1 MSGPDIVGELIAP
14 LEAAGVQLWF
24 EGRQLR
30 FRAPPGAITP
40 EWRARLAAQ
49 RDEVLAA
56 LRERARGR
64 IDEGPLSYGQ
74 RSLWLVHQ
82 ENPESAA
89 YNVAFVVQV
98 SSPVD
103 VARLREALQMLGD
116 RHPQLRSTYVLREGK
131 PVQRTPGA
139 LDVALDVHDC
149 AGLDD
154 AALQARVHADYAR
167 PLDLGAGPVWRT
179 TLFTRSATDHVLL
192 IVAHHIAVDGW
203 SLLLLLDE
211 LRQLLAAGDGPAP
224 TLPRPE
230 PGYADYTAWQAQM
243 LAAPAGQVLAGQW
256 QERLRPPR
264 AELELPTDHPR
275 PARRRARGAT
285 HAFTVP
291 APLLRELEALA
302 RSEGTTLFVLMLA
315 AFKVL
320 LMRLSGSEDIVVGTP
335 TLGRDKGRFDR
346 CVGHFVNPVPLRTAV
361 GTATPFRELLRAV
374 RGTLLAALD
383 GQEYPLALM
392 VERLAPQR
400 SPGRSPLFETM
411 FVLQRFEQFGGLAA
425 MLNAGSA
432 AGPADFGGLAVRPYP
447 MAQQEGQFDLSL
459 GLVDI
464 DDRLEGGIRYASDL
478 FDAPTIARWAAAYL
492 TLLRSV
498 VADPAAAA
506 GRLRLLDDTER
517 RARLRPANEP
527 APAPTGG
534 AGATM
539 HARFESQARARPEAT
554 ALRFEG
560 RSISYGE
567 LNRQANRVAHAL
579 VAAGAG
585 PGTVVGL
592 CLDRTPELVVGL
604 LGILKSGA
612 AYLPLDLAYPAE
624 RVQFI
629 LDDARAPL
637 LVSHSALRAQRPAF
651 AGTVLELDDAA
662 LERFGTDDPAP
673 GGGEDDLVYV
683 IYTSGSTGRPK
694 GTLLTHHAVRRL
706 MDATHPW
713 YRFDASDRWTLFH
726 SVAFDF
732 SVWELWGALAYGGT
746 LVLVPHAVSRTPAAF
761 LALVRDEGVTVLNQT
776 PSAFRQF
783 VQADIDGGP
792 PRPFALRHVIFG
804 GEALELQ
811 SLRPWFA
818 RHGDTMPRLVNMY
831 GITETCVHVTYR
843 PISMADVEAG
853 RGSLIGVPI
862 PDLRLLVLEPGGEP
876 VPVGVVG
883 EIHVGGPGLALG
895 YLGRPELTAER
906 FVPDPFVPGERLYRS
921 GDLARYTADGEL
933 EYIGRRDL
941 QVKIRGF
948 RIELGEIEA
957 ALGRQAEVRQAVV
970 TVHDDGSGTAGAR
983 QIVAYVVAPGSSP
996 QALREALRAAL
1007 PEYMVPGTFVFL
1019 PTLPLTGNGKVDL
1032 RALPPPQTSAATAAA
1047 VAPQSATQA
1056 RLLALWQQ
1064 VLRREHLGITDNFFD
1079 HGGHSLLAVELLALV
1094 RRETGRQLPFAAVF
1108 EKPTVQQ
1115 MATLLDPDDMPD
1127 SPSPSELAVL
1137 PAAPASSSPAA
1148 PAPESAPDA
1157 AGELLQRL
1165 ARLGVKVTLEGERL
1179 KLDAPKGLVDEALRQ
1194 QIVAHKPALVEAL
1207 RAAPAGTAAPAAA
1220 KKPGGADDAPTRV
1233 PRGAAL
1239 PVSHQQQRLWF
1250 LKQLDPGNAAYHV
1263 PCTIRFEGAFDVALM
1278 QRCIEDVVQR
1288 HESLRTRF
1296 VAVDGEPR
1304 CVIEPAA
1311 TVPVEH
1317 LDLSGHAQGASP
1329 EAAREAA
1336 LLEALR
1342 RFSLRPFDLARAP
1355 LMRVLWVR
1363 LGPAEVVLCLVV
1375 DHIVADGLSLA
1386 VISAELRELYGARR
1400 ERAEAGA
1407 AEVLRPLPLQY
1418 VDLAAWQARQFA
1430 AGALS
1435 EHLDFWTRQ
1444 LAGLPGLLE
1453 LPTDRPRPPLQT
1465 YRGARLRHALS
1476 ADLVP
1481 AVRRVAREARATHFM
1496 VLLAAFMALLQ
1507 RQTGMDDIPVGTAVG
1522 NRLHPDAA
1530 GVVGFFAN
1538 NVVLR
1543 GNLAGEPTVREHIAR
1558 VRETCLLSM
1567 AHQQMPFDVLVDAL
1581 VKRRETDRSPLF
1593 QVLFVLQNYGG
1604 FDVPL
1609 PGSQGKGFALDFGT
1623 ARYDLS
1629 LDLLEADDR
1638 LEAYLEYNTD
1648 LFDAATIERLA
1659 RQYETLLGDMLNR
1672 PEARLADLRLLS
1684 PAEEALLSSGWNHTA
1699 APYPADTPVHALFE
1713 AQAARTPAATALVF
1727 EGERLDYAELNRR
1740 ANQLARGL
1748 RERGV
1753 RRGALVGIW
1762 LDRSVAMVV
1771 AVLGVLKAGAA
1782 YVPLDPAFPADRI
1795 DYMMAD
1801 AALAAVVTQDRL
1813 VAQART
1819 AGGTLPP
1826 VLSVDGESAWLA
1838 QQGGIDLGPDE
1849 AGSGAGDLAYVI
1861 YTSGSTGRPKG
1872 VMLEH
1877 RSVVNFLVS
1886 MQREPGIGP
1895 ADRFVSVT
1903 TLSFDIAGLE
1913 ILGPL
1918 TCGGTV
1924 VLASRAT
1931 ALDGQALAA
1940 LVREHDATLLQ
1951 ATPATWRLLL
1961 EGGWQG
1967 HEGATPARPGL
1978 KMLCGG
1984 EALPRDLAER
1994 LLALPGELWNLYG
2007 PTETTIW
2014 STLTRVR
2021 DLSRPIAIG
2030 RPIANT
2036 QVFVLEAVAPVPRL
2050 APVGVG
2056 GELCIAG
2063 DGLARGYLGRPELTA
2078 EKFVTVELPGHGPT
2092 RMYRTGD
2099 VARWRADGQLEF
2111 AGRRD
2116 HQVKLRGFRIE
2127 LGEIEAVL
2135 AAAPGVRQAVAQVR
2149 EDQPGDQRLVAYVV
2163 ATPEFTPEQARAT
2176 LRAKLP
2182 EYMVPNLFVTL
2193 PAMPLTPNGKVDRKA
2208 LPAPRPQEGADAEAA
2223 RGPAVLM
2230 NGDEQRV
2237 AQAWRE
2243 LLGVPQVGLHDNFFD
2258 LGGHSLLLVKLQA
2271 RLQREFATELPLV
2284 ELFQRTTVQS
2294 QAQRLQR
2301 AIHRTD
2307 DAALQRARARADKVR
2322 RDSHA

>member
-1 MSGPDIVGELIAP
+1 VSGQDILGELIAP

-30 FRAPPGAITP
+30 FRAPAGAITP
-40 EWRARLAAQ
+40 ELRSQLAAN
-49 RDEVLAA
+49 RDHVLAA
-56 LRERARGR
+56 LRERERSRVA
-64 IDEGPLSYGQ
+64 EGPLSYGQ

-82 ENPESAA
+82 ENPDSAA

-98 SSPVD
+98 SSPVNA
-103 VARLREALQMLGD
+103 ARLREALQVLSD
-116 RHPQLRSTYVLREGK
+116 RHPQLRSTYPMREGK

-139 LDVALDVHDC
+139 RDVAFDVHDC
-149 AGLDD
+149 AGVAD
-154 AALQARVHADYAR
+154 AALQALVRADYLR
-167 PLDLGAGPVWRT
+167 PFDLGAGPVWRT
-179 TLFTRSATDHVLL
+179 TLFTRSPDDHVLL

-211 LRQLLAAGDGPAP
+211 LRQLLAAGDGPVP

-230 PGYADYTAWQAQM
+230 PDYADYTTWQAQM
-243 LAAPAGQVLAGQW
+243 LAGPTGQVLADQW
-256 QERLRPPR
+256 QQRLRAPR
-264 AELELPTDHPR
+264 AELELPTDH
-275 PARRRARGAT
+275 ARRARRSAQGAT

-302 RSEGTTLFVLMLA
+302 RTEGTTLFVLMLA

-320 LMRLSGSEDIVVGTP
+320 LMRLSGTEDIVVGTP

-361 GTATPFRELLRAV
+361 GAAEPFRALLRSV
-374 RGTLLAALD
+374 RSTLLAALD

-392 VERLAPQR
+392 VERLAPER

-411 FVLQRFEQFGGLAA
+411 FVLQRFEQFGGLAS

-432 AGPADFGGLAVRPYP
+432 AGPADFGGLAVRPYA
-447 MAQQEGQFDLSL
+447 MLQQEGQFDLSL

-478 FDAPTIARWAAAYL
+478 FDAATIARWADAYL

-498 VADPAAAA
+498 VADPAAPA
-506 GRLRLLDDTER
+506 GRLRLLDHGVR
-517 RARLRPANEP
+517 QALLRPPREPRP
-527 APAPTGG
+527 APSGG

-539 HARFESQARARPEAT
+539 HARFESQARSRPEAT
-554 ALRFEG
+554 ALRFQG
-560 RSISYGE
+560 QSISYGE
-567 LNRQANRVAHAL
+567 LNRRANRVAHAL
-579 VAAGAG
+579 AAAGAG

-592 CLDRTPELVVGL
+592 CLDRTPDLVVGL
-604 LGILKSGA
+604 LGILKAGA

-651 AGTVLELDDAA
+651 AGTVVELDDAG
-662 LERFGTDDPAP
+662 LEHLGTDDPAP
-673 GGGEDDLVYV
+673 RSGEDDLIYI

-694 GTLLTHHAVRRL
+694 GTLLTHRAVRRL

-713 YRFDASDRWTLFH
+713 YRFDESDRWTLFH

-746 LVLVPHAVSRTPAAF
+746 LVVVPHLVSRAPDEF
-761 LALVRDEGVTVLNQT
+761 LALVREEGVTVLNQT

-783 VQADIDGGP
+783 IQADVDSGP
-792 PRPFALRHVIFG
+792 PRNLALRHVIFG

-811 SLRPWFA
+811 SLRPWMA
-818 RHGDTMPRLVNMY
+818 RHGDALPRLVNMY

-853 RGSLIGVPI
+853 RGSLIGEPI

-876 VPVGVVG
+876 SPVGVVG

-895 YLGRPELTAER
+895 YLNRPELTAER
-906 FVPDPFVPGERLYRS
+906 FIADPFTPGERLYRS

-933 EYIGRRDL
+933 EYVGRRDL

-957 ALGRQAEVRQAVV
+957 ALGRQPDVRQAVV
-970 TVHDDGSGTAGAR
+970 TVHGAEGAGASAPR
-983 QIVAYVVAPGSSP
+983 QLVAYVVAPGISS
-996 QALREALRAAL
+996 QSLREALRASL

-1032 RALPPPQTSAATAAA
+1032 RALPPPDSAAAPSAA
-1047 VAPQSATQA
+1047 VAPEGPAQA
-1056 RLLALWQQ
+1056 RLLALWRQ
-1064 VLRREHLGITDNFFD
+1064 VLRRENLGITDNFFD

-1108 EKPTVQQ
+1108 EMPTVQQ
-1115 MATLLDPDDMPD
+1115 MASLLEPDEATLARQP
-1127 SPSPSELAVL
+1127 AL
-1137 PAAPASSSPAA
+1137 PNA
-1148 PAPESAPDA
+1148 PAPQPAAEPSAA
-1157 AGELLQRL
+1157 KGLLERL
-1165 ARLGVKVTLEGERL
+1165 ARLGVKVTLEGDRL
-1179 KLDAPKGLVDEALRQ
+1179 KLDAPKGSIDEALRQ
-1194 QIVAHKPALVEAL
+1194 QIMALKPALVEVL
-1207 RAAPAGTAAPAAA
+1207 RTVPVVVSAQGARATPNVPAAVA
-1220 KKPGGADDAPTRV
+1220 EDTPTRV
-1233 PRGAAL
+1233 PRGGTLAI
-1239 PVSHQQQRLWF
+1239 SHQQQRLWF
-1250 LKQLDPGNAAYHV
+1250 LKQLDIGNAAYNV
-1263 PCTIRFEGAFDVALM
+1263 PCTIRFEGAFDVPLM
-1278 QRCIEDVVQR
+1278 QRCIDDLVQR

-1296 VAVDGEPR
+1296 VAVEGEPR
-1304 CVIEPAA
+1304 CIIETAA
-1311 TVPVEH
+1311 AVPVEH
-1317 LDLSGHAQGASP
+1317 LDLSGHTDAAQ
-1329 EAAREAA
+1329 REDA
-1336 LLEALR
+1336 LLDALR
-1342 RFSLRPFDLARAP
+1342 RFSVRPFDLTRAP
-1355 LMRVLWVR
+1355 MMRVLWVR
-1363 LGPAEVVLCLVV
+1363 LASGEVVLCMVV

-1386 VISAELRELYGARR
+1386 VISAELRDLYGARR
-1400 ERAEAGA
+1400 QRPEAGV
-1407 AEVLRPLPLQY
+1407 AEVLRPLHLQY
-1418 VDLAAWQARQFA
+1418 ADLAAWQQRQFA

-1435 EHLDFWTRQ
+1435 EHLAFWTRQ
-1444 LAGLPGLLE
+1444 LADLPELLA
-1453 LPTDRPRPPLQT
+1453 LPTDRPRPPVQT
-1465 YRGARLRHALS
+1465 YRGARLRHVLS
-1476 ADLVP
+1476 PALVP
-1481 AVRRVAREARATHFM
+1481 VVRRVARESRATHFM

-1507 RQTGMDDIPVGTAVG
+1507 RHTGTDDIPVGTAVG
-1522 NRLHPDAA
+1522 NRLHPEAA

-1543 GNLAGEPTVREHIAR
+1543 GNLSGQPTVREHIAR
-1558 VRETCLLSM
+1558 VREMCMLSM
-1567 AHQQMPFDVLVDAL
+1567 AHQQMPFDLLVDAM

-1609 PGSQGKGFALDFGT
+1609 PGSHGRGFALDFGT

-1629 LDLLEADDR
+1629 LDLLETDEG
-1638 LEAYLEYNTD
+1638 LEAYLEYNTA
-1648 LFDAATIERLA
+1648 LFDAVTIERLA
-1659 RQYETLLGDMLNR
+1659 RQYETLLGDMLSR
-1672 PEARLADLRLLS
+1672 PDARLADLRLL
-1684 PAEEALLSSGWNHTA
+1684 ALADQALLSTGWNDTS
-1699 APYPADTPVHALFE
+1699 APYPADATVHGLFE
-1713 AQAARTPAATALVF
+1713 AQAARTPTATALVF
-1727 EGERLDYAELNRR
+1727 EGERLGYAELNRR
-1740 ANQLARGL
+1740 ANRLAQGL
-1748 RERGV
+1748 RTRGV

-1771 AVLGVLKAGAA
+1771 AMLGVLKAGAA
-1782 YVPLDPAFPADRI
+1782 YVPLDPAFPQDRI

-1801 AALAAVVTQDRL
+1801 ASLAAVVTQDRL
-1813 VAQART
+1813 VAEAQGPLAPLLR
-1819 AGGTLPP
+1819 
-1826 VLSVDGESAWLA
+1826 VDGEATWLA
-1838 QQGGIDLGPDE
+1838 QLDGTDRGPDVQGCD
-1849 AGSGAGDLAYVI
+1849 ANDLAYVI

-1895 ADRFVSVT
+1895 GDRFVSVT

-1924 VLASRAT
+1924 VLAPRAT
-1931 ALDGQALAA
+1931 ALDGQALAR
-1940 LVREHDATLLQ
+1940 LVHEQDATLLQ

-1961 EGGWQG
+1961 DSGWVG
-1967 HEGATPARPGL
+1967 HEGSAPGRAGL

-2021 DLSRPIAIG
+2021 DLSRPISIG

-2036 QVFVLEAVAPVPRL
+2036 QVYVMETVAPLPRL

-2063 DGLARGYLGRPELTA
+2063 AGLARGYLGRPELTA
-2078 EKFVTVELPGHGPT
+2078 EKFVTVDLPDLGPT

-2135 AAAPGVRQAVAQVR
+2135 ATAPGVRQAVTQVR

-2163 ATPEFTPEQARAT
+2163 STMEFTPEQARAT
-2176 LRAKLP
+2176 LRAKVP

-2193 PAMPLTPNGKVDRKA
+2193 PALPLTPNGKIDRKA
-2208 LPAPRPQEGADAEAA
+2208 LPVPRPQEGSDAGPPPGLAVMMNAA
-2223 RGPAVLM
+2223 
-2230 NGDEQRV
+2230 EQRV
-2237 AQAWRE
+2237 ASAWRE
-2243 LLGVPQVGLHDNFFD
+2243 LLGVSQVGLHDNFFD

-2271 RLQREFATELPLV
+2271 RLQREFAADLPLV
-2284 ELFQRTTVQS
+2284 ELFQRTTVHS
-2294 QAQRLQR
+2294 QAERLQR

-2307 DAALQRARARADKVR
+2307 DAALHRARARAAKVR
-2322 RDSHA
+2322 RDSHV